1 MGNILLSIVIFFVI
15 PSLLFII
22 YKKKKKA
29 MLRKKYIFISQDDRM
44 SGLTESINR
53 KLKTKPRLL
62 KEAVLYGSYHGPR
75 STGACQ
81 IGIITSD
88 TSVQKEED
96 NE

>member
-15 PSLLFII
+15 PSLLFFV
-22 YKKKKKA
+22 YKKKKKV

-44 SGLTESINR
+44 SGLNDSINK
-53 KLKTKPRLL
+53 KLI
-62 KEAVLYGSYHGPR
+62 LYGSHHGPR
-75 STGACQ
+75 STPHTGTRH